1 MARALDRRRTAMTR
15 RGIRLATTAALFVV
29 LAPAAAFAQTGTIA
43 DWGPDSY
50 AWETSYGSPTAYVS
64 NAGSL
69 LNAVGVVT
77 DFAGPLA
84 GLEPIPAGQ
93 EYTYWMTNLVSGG
106 TTITPG
112 GFANTYR
119 TVYTTTNPG
128 GSNIGIWTGPTNA
141 SFGTNPPNATAPSTF
156 NDGVLVLSGRFTQ
169 ITVTFIRR
177 NSDQVVLSGNADTGT
192 PSVANGVFDG
202 GSALPLVST
211 NGQPCPFRVTGGWL
225 ARAGAFPAGYSA
237 HFDGKIDIDC
247 PTPAET
253 STWGRVKGQYR

>member
-1 MARALDRRRTAMTR
+1 MTR

-43 DWGPDSY
+43 DWGPNSY
-50 AWETSYGSPTAYVS
+50 AWESSYGSPTAYVS
-64 NAGSL
+64 NPGSQ
-69 LNAVGVVT
+69 LNAVGIVD

-84 GLEPIPAGQ
+84 VLEPIPAGQ
-93 EYTYWMTNLVSGG
+93 EYTYWMTNLISGG

-112 GFANTYR
+112 SFANTYR
-119 TVYTTTNPG
+119 TVYTTG
-128 GSNIGIWTGPTNA
+128 GPIAPNIVLYTSPTNA
-141 SFGTNPPNATAPSTF
+141 AFGTNPPNATVPSTF
-156 NDGVLVLSGRFTQ
+156 VDGTLVLSGSFQ
-169 ITVTFIRR
+169 QLTVTFIRR
-177 NSDQVVLSGNADTGT
+177 NSDQVVLSGNADSGT
-192 PSVANGVFDG
+192 PSVANGVFNG

-247 PTPAET
+247 PTTASP
-253 STWGRVKGQYR
+253 STWGRVKESYR